1 MGRNRVAEG
10 PMAEAARTG
19 PWGGD
24 LNRAGDKFGVAV
36 HTKLFF
42 IRADVLLFLRD
53 TDAHGHFEDVPDDGA
68 GDESEESNH
77 DDAHDLGAQGAI
89 FLKEANSQRAP
100 DSSN

>member
-1 MGRNRVAEG
+1 VGRNRVAEG

-24 LNRAGDKFGVAV
+24 LNRSGDKFGVAV

-68 GDESEESNH
+68 GDESEGTHEC
-77 DDAHDLGAQGAI
+77 LG
-89 FLKEANSQRAP
+89 R
-100 DSSN
+100 